1 MIFKQA
7 RFGKKHCMNKFL
19 LWLKHTPRTLLVIYA
34 LALYVLLTSIY
45 NLVWGMFFYDPTL
58 PAFPGEEA
66 VEPFYEMGTSLGF
79 WGTIFLC
86 LNFVLATRWR
96 WIERLF
102 NGLDKVY
109 QAHVWVGKIGLI
121 MILLHLGI
129 LVLEAGSDAELTN
142 AYLIP
147 GLNLSYTLGQASLIL
162 FAALVI
168 ITLWVKINYQTWLKT
183 HQFLGIPYVFG
194 GLHAIVAQVDW
205 YMIVLTVLGG
215 GAWLYSLLVYP
226 RSDRQSSRGEVKQV
240 QLLGDVTEI
249 VFQLDTPLPAQ
260 PGQFIFFSV
269 EKSAAGISPEAHPF
283 SLSRIIDAKTWRISA
298 KQLGDYTRQLPNLQP
313 RDRVLVRG
321 PHGTFGQALTQPF
334 PRQVWV
340 AGGIGIT
347 PFLSLLQAE
356 TQRVDPAPVHLV
368 WAVRSRADAHYLPEI
383 ESLAQAAPHVS
394 VHLHE
399 GKFSGEALKS
409 LVGKTAIHESAL
421 LMCGPAEMMS
431 ALRSQLMAGGKPQ
444 HHFFFEEFN
453 FRG

>member
-1 MIFKQA
+1 
-7 RFGKKHCMNKFL
+7 MNKFL
-19 LWLKHTPRTLLVIYA
+19 LWIRHTPRVLLIIYT
-34 LALYVLLTSIY
+34 LALYVLLSSLY
-45 NLVWGMFFYDPTL
+45 NLIWGMFFYSSASIMPL
-58 PAFPGEEA
+58 PEEA

-86 LNFVLATRWR
+86 LNFVLATRWS
-96 WIERLF
+96 WVERLF

-109 QAHVWVGKIGLI
+109 QTHVWVGKIGLL

-129 LVLEAGSDAELTN
+129 LVLEAGPDVELTN

-147 GLNLSYTLGQASLIL
+147 GLNLSYTLGQASLVL
-162 FAALVI
+162 FSVLVV

-183 HQFLGIPYVFG
+183 HQFLGIPYILG

-205 YMIVLTVLGG
+205 YMILLTGLGG
-215 GAWLYSLLVYP
+215 WAWLYSLLFYQ
-226 RSDRQSSRGEVKQV
+226 RSTLQARGEVKHV
-240 QLLGDVTEI
+240 RVLGDVTEI
-249 VFQLDTPLPAQ
+249 TFRLDTPIPAR

-283 SLSRIIDAKTWRISA
+283 SLSKIIDSQTWRISA

-313 RDRVLVRG
+313 GDRVLIRG
-321 PHGTFGQALTQPF
+321 PHGTFGQAFPQPF

-356 TQRVDPAPVHLV
+356 TQQTDPAPVHLV
-368 WAVRSRADAHYLPEI
+368 WAVRSRGDAHYLPEI
-383 ESLAQAAPHVS
+383 ESLVQMTPHIS
-394 VHLHE
+394 FHLHE
-399 GKFSGEALKS
+399 GKFSGEALER
-409 LVGKTAIHESAL
+409 LLGKNAVHESAL
-421 LMCGPAEMMS
+421 LMCGPAAMMS
-431 ALRSQLMAGGKPQ
+431 ALRSQLMTRGKPQ